1 MLGVGGAACRRR
13 LELVTIM
20 RNTLKLAG
28 ATAAL
33 ALVTPA
39 HAFIWTINNVMDGS
53 QENPPVNTPATG
65 TIVGTYDDVS
75 NVLDITIEFQNLLGA
90 QTAAHVHKGA
100 VGTNGGV
107 IFDIGVGSPKNL
119 NVVLTDLQ
127 ETDLLSNLY
136 YVNVHS
142 QAHPGG
148 EIRGQM
154 TPVPEPATMVAL
166 GAGLAALAARRRRK

>member
-1 MLGVGGAACRRR
+1 MLGTVAAVRRRR
-13 LELVTIM
+13 LVLVTLM

-28 ATAAL
+28 AAAAL
-33 ALVTPA
+33 AVVTPA

-75 NVLDITIEFQNLLGA
+75 NVLDITIQFQNLLGA
-90 QTAAHVHKGA
+90 QTAAHVHRGA

-107 IFDIGVGSPKNL
+107 IFNIGVGSPKNL
-119 NVVLTDLQ
+119 NVVLDAAQ
-127 ETDLLSNLY
+127 EADLLANLY

-142 QAHPGG
+142 QVHTGG

>member
-65 TIVGTYDDVS
+65 TIVGTYD
-75 NVLDITIEFQNLLGA
+75 EFQNLLGA